1 MQYSFKKWLILV
13 ESTVDNF
20 NDSLDLIRNYARPN
34 EEELKNI
41 YVIDEEGAKNPD
53 AFVVPL
59 KQKKIISDV
68 LKATGK
74 DNQNFLKFALGYL
87 TTGKNMLSEDLQEA
101 LEALKFKMDSGWRRR
116 EVDNFGWFNAGK
128 KAKIY
133 IQELRKEKEATT
145 KGESLK
151 QKKQGIAP
159 DLTPALDNGTYKIYH
174 IPKLK
179 NINNKKDLDDRHKLL
194 CKYGKG
200 TDLCTAQPT
209 GTYHEN
215 YAAHDIYIVQ
225 KDGRLIYQWV
235 SCLDDQTDY
244 NDSWRAFSDPA
255 FMDEHETSFEDE
267 AMQFVDAQNREIKF
281 IPQDLYDI
289 LHKDFAD
296 QVECY
301 KLAKKLTQEQ
311 FDKLPSKEQKYK
323 YLQIFDDDNNDNP
336 LSLLEYAK
344 SVGDIVFKY
353 LLDTYAPKRAKSG
366 TRRYGY
372 GPSKIGHLVGQI
384 ITKKPYPSD
393 QMNLDVSNYFI
404 NAMLKRA
411 DRKTFL
417 SVLKSYINPT
427 KDHIPGLEHLEELS
441 DNYTMAAHN
450 AYANNDFDLFKWA
463 VEKAQERNPKS
474 FETDNMWKRITD
486 YIITYFYLF
495 IVHKN
500 PEEAQKNLDTWIKFL
515 FDGKKDLQPAVD
527 KKSLEVAIG
536 LALQNP
542 TSHGKKEPD
551 FTFLRPLKGAQ
562 VVLGRAIGTEVPK
575 IIDFYQAIKDIANTE
590 APSIAPQIMD
600 QVFGPE
606 NKK

>member
-1 MQYSFKKWLILV
+1 MQSSFKKWLIIV
-13 ESTVDNF
+13 ESIVDNF
-20 NDSLDLIRNYARPN
+20 NDSLALIRTYARPN

-87 TTGKNMLSEDLQEA
+87 ATEKNMLSEDLQEA
-101 LEALKFKMDSGWRRR
+101 LEALKFKMDSGWMRR

-128 KAKIY
+128 SAKSY
-133 IQELRKEKEATT
+133 IKELRKEKEATT
-145 KGESLK
+145 KGESLR

-159 DLTPALDNGTYKIYH
+159 DLTPVFDNGTYKIYH

-209 GTYHEN
+209 GTHHEK
-215 YAAHDIYIVQ
+215 YAGHDIYIVQ

-244 NDSWRAFSDPA
+244 TDSWRAFSDPA
-255 FMDEHETSFEDE
+255 LMDDHETSFEDE
-267 AMQFVDAQNREIKF
+267 AMQFVDAQNHEIKF

-323 YLQIFDDDNNDNP
+323 YLQIFDDDNENP
-336 LSLLEYAK
+336 LSLLEYSK

-353 LLDTYAPKRAKSG
+353 LLDTYAPKRSKGG
-366 TRRYGY
+366 TRRHSY
-372 GPSKIGHLVGQI
+372 GPSKIGHLVGEI

-393 QMNLDVSNYFI
+393 QMNLDASNYFI

-411 DRKTFL
+411 DHKTFL
-417 SVLKSYINPT
+417 SILKSYINPT

-441 DNYTMAAHN
+441 DDYAMAAHN
-450 AYANNDFDLFKWA
+450 AYASKDFDLFKWA

-474 FETDNMWKRITD
+474 FEKNNMWKRITS
-486 YIITYFYLF
+486 YIISYFYL
-495 IVHKN
+495 HNAADN
-500 PEEAQKNLDTWIKFL
+500 PEETKKNLDTWIKFL
-515 FDGKKDLQPAVD
+515 FDGKKDLQPAVEMQN
-527 KKSLEVAIG
+527 LEAAIDAE
-536 LALQNP
+536 LLKY
-542 TSHGKKEPD
+542 THHGKKNPD
-551 FTFLRPLKGAQ
+551 FTFLRALKGAQ
-562 VVLGRAIGTEVPK
+562 VVLGRAIGTEIPK
-575 IIDFYQAIKDIANTE
+575 LIDFHQAIKNIADKK
-590 APSIAPQIMD
+590 APPTALQIMD